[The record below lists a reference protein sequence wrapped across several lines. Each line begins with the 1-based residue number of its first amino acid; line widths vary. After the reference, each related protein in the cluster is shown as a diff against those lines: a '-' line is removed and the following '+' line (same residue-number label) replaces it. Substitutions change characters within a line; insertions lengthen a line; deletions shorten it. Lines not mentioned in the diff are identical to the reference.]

1 MKRGAYRQGLKTL
14 RKSTAAALVCALLA
28 ACASAPSQ
36 QRSAALSGDGIS
48 GTGMVAQANTGD
60 GISGT
65 GIVAQSSSGDG
76 ISGTGI
82 IAQMEGGDGIG
93 GTGVVAQVGGDGIGG
108 TGILGTI
115 SGFGSIIVNG
125 LKLEYDTDT
134 SVESDGRPAALTDL
148 KVGQVIEGVAYR
160 ERGGD
165 LRLERLEIRH
175 AVTGPISSIDHD
187 NERLVVLGQTV
198 RVNLAGDASQK
209 MAFEALEVGDMVRVS
224 GLRLE
229 DGMIVASR
237 LDQTD
242 EDGRVLLRGPV
253 TSASAGM
260 VTIGGLSV
268 NLSGSALTDPLSS
281 GDRAFI
287 AGHMLGDAFT
297 PDVVVSKPALPFG
310 DAVTDVSIEGYVPE
324 DPDADLSIQGV
335 PVIGLDVPDDVKP
348 GDRVVVTGRIGAQ
361 GQVFAQEI
369 ERVRT
374 VITVLRPTELMR
386 PQRLRPATI
395 ERPERIERPGPVE
408 RPQTIERPRERPGAY
423 RPPMV

>member
-1 MKRGAYRQGLKTL
+1 MQRGANRNGLREL
-14 RKSTAAALVCALLA
+14 RTGAAAALVCVLLA
-28 ACASAPSQ
+28 ACASGPSSQ
-36 QRSAALSGDGIS
+36 QSATLSGDGISGTGVVAQTSTGDGIS
-48 GTGMVAQANTGD
+48 GTGMVAQ
-60 GISGT
+60 
-65 GIVAQSSSGDG
+65 V
-76 ISGTGI
+76 
-82 IAQMEGGDGIG
+82 GGDGIG

-134 SVESDGRPAALTDL
+134 TVESDGRPAALTDL
-148 KVGQVIEGVAYR
+148 RVGQVIEGVAQ
-160 ERGGD
+160 RGRDGE

-175 AVTGPISSIDHD
+175 AVTGPITFIDHD

-198 RVNLAGDASQK
+198 RVNLAGDGNQK
-209 MAFEALEVGDMVRVS
+209 LAFAALKVGDMVRVS

-253 TSASAGM
+253 STVSNTM
-260 VTIGGLSV
+260 VTVGGLTV
-268 NLSGSALTDPLSS
+268 NLSGTALADPLTAGS
-281 GDRAFI
+281 RAFI
-287 AGHMLGDAFT
+287 AGRMLGDAFT
-297 PDVVVSKPALPFG
+297 PDVVVAKPALPFG
-310 DAVTDVSIEGYVPE
+310 SSVTDVSIEGYVPE
-324 DPDADLSIQGV
+324 ESSAAISVQGV
-335 PVIGLDVPDDVKP
+335 PVVGLDLPDDVKP
-348 GDRVVVTGRIGAQ
+348 GDRVVVTGRIGAN

-374 VITVLRPTELMR
+374 VITVLRLTELMR
-386 PQRLRPATI
+386 PQQLRPATI
-395 ERPERIERPGPVE
+395 ERPERIERPRPVE
-408 RPQTIERPRERPGAY
+408 RPVTPERPRSIERPGSY

>member
-1 MKRGAYRQGLKTL
+1 MQRGAISNGLMEL
-14 RKSTAAALVCALLA
+14 RTGTAAALVCVLLT
-28 ACASAPSQ
+28 ACASGPSNQ
-36 QRSAALSGDGIS
+36 QSAALSGDGIS
-48 GTGMVAQANTGD
+48 GTGVIAQSSTGD

-65 GIVAQSSSGDG
+65 G
-76 ISGTGI
+76 
-82 IAQMEGGDGIG
+82 M
-93 GTGVVAQVGGDGIGG
+93 VAQVGGDGIGG

-134 SVESDGRPAALTDL
+134 TVESDGRPAALTDL
-148 KVGQVIEGVAYR
+148 KVGQVIEGVAR
-160 ERGGD
+160 RGHDGD

-175 AVTGPISSIDHD
+175 AVTGPITSIDHD

-198 RVNLAGDASQK
+198 RVNLAGDGNKQ
-209 MAFEALEVGDMVRVS
+209 MAFAALKVGDMVRVS

-253 TSASAGM
+253 SSASADT
-260 VTIGGLSV
+260 VTIGGLTV
-268 NLSGSALTDPLSS
+268 DLSDAALADDVSA
-281 GDRAFI
+281 GERAFI
-287 AGHMLGDAFT
+287 AGRMLDDAFT
-297 PDVVVSKPALPFG
+297 AVVVVAKPALPF
-310 DAVTDVSIEGYVPE
+310 DNTVSDVSIEGYVPQE
-324 DPDADLSIQGV
+324 SGATISVQGV
-335 PVIGLDVPDDVKP
+335 PVVGLDLPDYVKP
-348 GDRVVVTGRIGAQ
+348 GDRVVVTGRIGAN

-386 PQRLRPATI
+386 PQQLRPATI
-395 ERPERIERPGPVE
+395 ERPERIERQRPIKRPVTPE
-408 RPQTIERPRERPGAY
+408 RPRTIERPGSY

>member
-1 MKRGAYRQGLKTL
+1 MKTGANRQGLKTL
-14 RKSTAAALVCALLA
+14 RTGTAAILVCVLLA
-28 ACASAPSQ
+28 ACASGPGNQ
-36 QRSAALSGDGIS
+36 QSATLADDGIS

-60 GISGT
+60 GIGGT
-65 GIVAQSSSGDG
+65 GVVAGMDG
-76 ISGTGI
+76 G
-82 IAQMEGGDGIG
+82 G

-115 SGFGSIIVNG
+115 SSFGSIIVNG

-134 SVESDGRPAALTDL
+134 TVESDGRPAVLTDL
-148 KVGQVIEGVAYR
+148 KVGQVIEGVAR
-160 ERGGD
+160 RGQNGD

-175 AVTGPISSIDHD
+175 AVTGPITSIDHD

-198 RVNLAGDASQK
+198 RVNLAGDANQK
-209 MAFEALEVGDMVRVS
+209 MAFEALKVGDMVRVS

-253 TSASAGM
+253 SSASTSM
-260 VTIGGLSV
+260 VTIGGLTV
-268 NLSGSALTDPLSS
+268 NLTGTALADPLNA

-287 AGHMLGDAFT
+287 AGRMLGDAFT
-297 PDVVVSKPALPFG
+297 PDVVVAKPALPF
-310 DAVTDVSIEGYVPE
+310 DDTVSDVSIEGYVPQ
-324 DPDADLSIQGV
+324 DNGASITVQGV
-335 PVIGLDVPDDVKP
+335 PVVGLDLPDDVKP
-348 GDRVVVTGRIGAQ
+348 GDRVVVTGRISAD
-361 GQVFAQEI
+361 GQVYAQEI

-395 ERPERIERPGPVE
+395 ERPERIERQ
-408 RPQTIERPRERPGAY
+408 RPIERPVVPERPRTIERPGAY